1 MNLSPVLHDEAR
13 LVAVQLKLLR
23 CALVEVRNFTHNSLD
38 HLLLLRGF
46 RGGAE
51 GSHRRYAAPRSTP

>member
-46 RGGAE
+46 RG
-51 GSHRRYAAPRSTP
+51 